1 MRIFA
6 AGIATETNTFAPRSV
21 ALEDFRIQRGSDVT
35 GGRTQFSSLDLTRSW
50 GEQAKERGDEFV
62 FSLMAYAEP
71 GGLTTG
77 SAYETLRDE
86 ILRDLK
92 AALPVDVVLL
102 MLHGAMVAE
111 GYEDCEEDLIRCVRG
126 IAGDRTALGV
136 ELDLHCHLTES
147 KIAAADVVITYKE
160 YPHTDP
166 AERARELFDLAV
178 ATRLGSIRPRMAL
191 FDCRMIGLYPTS
203 REPMRGFVNALKAAE
218 RNGRVLSLSFGHGF
232 QFADIPH
239 IGAKLLAVTD
249 GDLTLATEVARE
261 YGLRAYALRHQI
273 GSESFSLPLEEAL
286 KRASTLT
293 QHPIVVADQSDNP
306 GGGAPGDATYA
317 LTWLIEH
324 QVRDVGMAFFYDPEV
339 VQLARRAGRGA
350 KLSVQ
355 IGGKSDQFSGSSVEL
370 DVTVLGVLENYRQP
384 FPQESGLT
392 DWLDQGTIVALRAGG
407 IDLIVTDGRG
417 QCVSP
422 AVFAD
427 LGIDPRAK
435 RLLVVKSAQHFF
447 AAFAPLA
454 GEIIYMGGPGAVAP
468 DPRRIPYERVTMHGL
483 YPWSEDPLDER

>member
-6 AGIATETNTFAPRSV
+6 AGIATETNTFSPRSV
-21 ALEDFRIQRGSDVT
+21 ALKDFRIQRGTDVT
-35 GGRTQFSSLDLTRSW
+35 GRTQFSSLDLTRPW

-71 GGLTTG
+71 GGLTIG

-92 AALPVDVVLL
+92 ASLPVDVVLL
-102 MLHGAMVAE
+102 MLHGAMAAE
-111 GYEDCEEDLIRCVRG
+111 GYEDCEEDLIGCVRG
-126 IAGDRTALGV
+126 IAGSRTALGV

-178 ATRLGSIRPRMAL
+178 ATRLGSIRPRMAI

-203 REPMRGFVNALKAAE
+203 REPMRGFINALKAAE
-218 RNGRVLSLSFGHGF
+218 RNGLVLSLSFGHGF

-249 GDLTLATEVARE
+249 GDLTLAREVARE

-273 GSESFSLPLEEAL
+273 GSESFSLPLEGAL
-286 KRASTLT
+286 RRASTLT
-293 QHPIVVADQSDNP
+293 RHPVVVADQSDNP

-317 LTWLIEH
+317 LAWLIEH

-339 VQLARRAGRGA
+339 VHLARRAGRGA
-350 KLSVQ
+350 KLSVR
-355 IGGKSDQFSGSSVEL
+355 IGGKSEQFSGSPVQV
-370 DVTVLGVLENYRQP
+370 DATVLGVLESYRQP

-392 DWLDQGTIVALRAGG
+392 DWLEQGTIVALRSGG

-435 RLLVVKSAQHFF
+435 RLLVVKSAQHFQ

-468 DPRRIPYERVTMHGL
+468 DPWRIPYQRLATHGL
-483 YPWSEDPLDER
+483 YPWSEDPLAER